1 MLDRIL
7 RQYTYSHVSQEGK
20 YPVFLGCQI
29 TYANFSKVLAAIKE
43 FVEEIHTEDDES
55 VLITNRGMEQK
66 MYVHVGQYI
75 FLDEDMRVFTI
86 PAYLKP
92 FLFVEVEN
100 PK

>member
-1 MLDRIL
+1 MLDRTL
-7 RQYTYSHVSQEGK
+7 RQYTYSHVSQENK
-20 YPVFLGCQI
+20 YPVFLGCEI
-29 TYANFSKVLAAIKE
+29 TYTNFSKVLAAIKE

-86 PAYLKP
+86 PSYLKP
-92 FLFVEVEN
+92 FLFVEVKN